1 MQRLMSLI
9 VLVGVVGALPAQAD
23 GFADYSGR
31 DLYTR
36 FCAACHGDFGRG
48 DGRVGKAL
56 AVVVPDL
63 TTLAERQGGRVNV
76 EQLMAV
82 IDGRTVVLAH
92 GTRYMPVWG
101 YEFWVDAGADEAAE
115 EEVRIIMSRLVDYL
129 ASIQR

>member
-1 MQRLMSLI
+1 MKQLALL
-9 VLVGVVGALPAQAD
+9 VLFLSVAGVLPAAAD
-23 GFADYSGR
+23 GFGDYSGR
-31 DLYTR
+31 DLYMR
-36 FCAACHGDFGRG
+36 FCAACHGDYGRG
-48 DGRVGKAL
+48 DGRVGLAL

-76 EQLMAV
+76 EQLMSI
-82 IDGRTVVLAH
+82 IDGRTVVMAH

-101 YEFWVDAGADEAAE
+101 YEFWVDAGADDAAE